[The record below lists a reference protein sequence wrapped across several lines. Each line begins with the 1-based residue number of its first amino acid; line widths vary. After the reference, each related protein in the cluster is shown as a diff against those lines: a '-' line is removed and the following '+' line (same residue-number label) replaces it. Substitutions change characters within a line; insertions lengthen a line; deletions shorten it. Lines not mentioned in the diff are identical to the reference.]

1 MATAQGAPVLEPRV
15 PAVAESPVLAH
26 RQVRIDTRHVRLAY
40 PWSAVTLRYVMG
52 NEPQRLSPGSAQA
65 AVTHVRMIGLSLF
78 FTVLVLTWVSC
89 GGRDGKVVET
99 ARWPRSSC
107 PPPSRR
113 TPHSMSTEI
122 DPGKVP

>member
-89 GGRDGKVVET
+89 GGRDGKVAKIVVSAAVAEDT
-99 ARWPRSSC
+99 AQHVHRNRPRQ
-107 PPPSRR
+107 
-113 TPHSMSTEI
+113 STLI
-122 DPGKVP
+122 AAM